1 MKRGELTQIRERLD
15 RLESVIMN
23 HLCHKLAW
31 HDKLI
36 YTILAMLL
44 MILAMLLIEVLR

>member
-1 MKRGELTQIRERLD
+1 MKKGELTQIKERLD
-15 RLESVIMN
+15 RLESIITN

-36 YTILAMLL
+36 YTVLAMLL
-44 MILAMLLIEVLR
+44 MILTMLLVEVTR